1 MKVNIDICKMH
12 LKLFYASNEDYVITN
27 TVLQVLKEEKVILSY
42 ELFDGEYEIKFLNK
56 EDKNFILA
64 NIKDFIN
71 KKLKSKGLKTDIDQK
86 DVLKEIAK
94 VKEKGVPKYDN
105 ESIYKSFFNSGR

>member
-56 EDKNFILA
+56 EDKNFILE
-64 NIKDFIN
+64 NIKDFN
-71 KKLKSKGLKTDIDQK
+71 KNSIGYKFSMEILKDEGILY
-86 DVLKEIAK
+86 L
-94 VKEKGVPKYDN
+94 
-105 ESIYKSFFNSGR
+105 

>member
-56 EDKNFILA
+56 EDKNFILE

-71 KKLKSKGLKTDIDQK
+71 KNSIGYKFSMEILKDEGILY
-86 DVLKEIAK
+86 L
-94 VKEKGVPKYDN
+94 
-105 ESIYKSFFNSGR
+105 